1 MAKTLGIPMAERLTR
16 NAHALAFAAAFLLL
30 AAIGLASWIQFSN
43 SRAAQFWVRHTYEVL
58 RGVDGLGLALREAE
72 TGQRGFLLTGD
83 QAYLAPYNGSRDQVV
98 LLQGELRRLT
108 ADNPAQQENLRAL
121 GPLVERKM
129 DELAQTIQLRRDKG
143 FDAALRAVQ
152 TNAGLELD
160 GQIRDV
166 VGRMSAEEDAL
177 LTRRLEDASTSDR
190 NARLIAV
197 FGALLGA
204 GLLAAAFR
212 LLAVA
217 RARLAAAEAT
227 QRQLAEQMRAAFDSV
242 TQGIALFD
250 ADAKLS
256 RWNRSFKAHLD
267 LPDRLLAPGVP
278 YADIARQAADVAKAP
293 FLESP
298 DQIEP
303 GRSGR
308 RFSGA
313 VVYERTMDDG
323 RTFEMR
329 RSQMNDGGFVLTLTD
344 FTERM
349 RAERAARDAQR
360 IQAMGQLTGGIAHD
374 FNNLLTVILGNLE
387 LARGKVA
394 SEGAIK
400 HLERATWAGK
410 RGASLTQQ
418 LLAFA
423 RRQPLA
429 PMPIDLSAALPELAS
444 LLRRTLGEQIDIRVI
459 DTAGLWPA
467 MADPAQVESAL
478 LNLALN
484 ARDSM
489 PTGGR
494 LTIEVANKVLDADY
508 AARHAEVSPGD
519 YVMLAVSDTG
529 AGMAP
534 EVVAR
539 AFEPFFTTKEAGKG
553 TGLGLAM
560 VLGFAKQSGGHVKIY
575 SEPGHG
581 TTVRLYLP
589 RAIGVSIA
597 DRTRTAAPLDLPRG
611 GASILLLEDDA
622 SVREVAAGMLRDL
635 GYRVLEAEDGA
646 DALRTFKASD
656 GGIDLLLADVVL
668 PGGMKGNEVA
678 RRLQAL
684 RPDLR
689 VLFMSGYTEN
699 AIVHHGR
706 LDDGVQLI
714 GKPFTREVLARKIS
728 EILSPS
734 GPPKAQGPGNV
745 IQFPDHGAASD

>member
-1 MAKTLGIPMAERLTR
+1 MAERLTR
-16 NAHALAFAAAFLLL
+16 NAHLLAFAAAFLLL
-30 AAIGLASWIQFSN
+30 AAIGLASWMQFSN
-43 SRAAQFWVRHTYEVL
+43 AREAQLWVRHTYEVL
-58 RGVDGLGLALREAE
+58 RGVDDLKLGLREAE

-83 QAYLAPYNGSRDQVV
+83 QAYLAPYNGSRDRVI

-108 ADNPAQQENLRAL
+108 ADNSVQQENLRAL
-121 GPLVERKM
+121 GPLIERKM

-143 FDAALRAVQ
+143 FDAALRVAQ
-152 TNAGLELD
+152 TDVGLELD
-160 GQIRDV
+160 GEIRDV
-166 VGRMSAEEDAL
+166 VARMSAEEDAL
-177 LTRRLEDASTSDR
+177 LTRRLEEASTSDR
-190 NARLIAV
+190 NARLIAIV
-197 FGALLGA
+197 GALLGA

-217 RARLAAAEAT
+217 RARLAASEAT

-250 ADAKLS
+250 EDANLS

-267 LPDRLLAPGVP
+267 LPDRLLGSGVA
-278 YADIARQAADVAKAP
+278 YADIARHVADAAKTP

-298 DQIEP
+298 DQIEL

-308 RFSGA
+308 RFSGP

-329 RSQMNDGGFVLTLTD
+329 RSGMTDGGFVLTLTD

-387 LARGKVA
+387 LARGKV
-394 SEGAIK
+394 SGEGAIK
-400 HLERATWAGK
+400 HLERANWAAK

-508 AARHAEVSPGD
+508 SARHTEVTPGD

-529 AGMAP
+529 VGMAP

-597 DRTRTAAPLDLPRG
+597 DRTRTSAPLDLPRG
-611 GASILLLEDDA
+611 GAAILLLEDDA

-646 DALRTFKASD
+646 DALRVFGTSD

-678 RRLQAL
+678 RRLQAI

-714 GKPFTREVLARKIS
+714 GKPFTREVLARKVA
-728 EILSPS
+728 EVLAAVA
-734 GPPKAQGPGNV
+734 PPKAQASGNV
-745 IQFPDHGAASD
+745 IQFPETGSD